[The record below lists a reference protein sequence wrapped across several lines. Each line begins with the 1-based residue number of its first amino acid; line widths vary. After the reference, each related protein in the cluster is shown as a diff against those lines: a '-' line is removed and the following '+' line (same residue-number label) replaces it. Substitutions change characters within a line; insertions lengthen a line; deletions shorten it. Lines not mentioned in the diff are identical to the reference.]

1 MVGRAAGGGG
11 GSRRALSGA
20 ASLGRVGF
28 VGLGAMGGPMA
39 LNLGKAGLSSELLL
53 FDADTEKT
61 KELAGEIDGGVAC
74 GSLKEVAEGADV
86 IVTMLPASVH
96 VQAVYLDKKDGLL
109 RHVNPGTLLID
120 SSTISPQVS
129 QEVSAAAAKAGSCM
143 MLDAPVSGG
152 TKKAVSGELT
162 FMVGGDELA
171 LAAAE
176 PLFGPMAGK
185 VVHCGGSGAGQAA
198 KICNNLAMS
207 INMAGLCEATA
218 LAGSLGLDLHV
229 FADIVNSSSGGS
241 WISEVYGCAPGLVEN
256 SPANN
261 GYQGGFANAL
271 LLKDIRLALEAAE
284 AAGSPSPMGGQT
296 EALWGSMVEAGHA
309 DLDQGSLYWHKYV
322 QKTVE

>member
-129 QEVSAAAAKAGSCM
+129 QEVSAAAAKVRQGLPLLLHLFLLLLEYFSVESESECNITVRC
-143 MLDAPVSGG
+143 APA
-152 TKKAVSGELT
+152 TAQR
-162 FMVGGDELA
+162 
-171 LAAAE
+171 LAAA
-176 PLFGPMAGK
+176 
-185 VVHCGGSGAGQAA
+185 
-198 KICNNLAMS
+198 
-207 INMAGLCEATA
+207 
-218 LAGSLGLDLHV
+218 
-229 FADIVNSSSGGS
+229 
-241 WISEVYGCAPGLVEN
+241 
-256 SPANN
+256 
-261 GYQGGFANAL
+261 
-271 LLKDIRLALEAAE
+271 
-284 AAGSPSPMGGQT
+284 
-296 EALWGSMVEAGHA
+296 
-309 DLDQGSLYWHKYV
+309 
-322 QKTVE
+322 